1 MLISPSE
8 IHHLVDVLRFS
19 VGEEVQ
25 LLDGNGG
32 RYLSQIETIAPSRVE
47 FKILISKGRDE
58 VTSSL
63 QMTLAMALLKPQPM
77 DFIIYKTT

>member
-47 FKILISKGRDE
+47 FKILISKR
-58 VTSSL
+58 
-63 QMTLAMALLKPQPM
+63 PQ
-77 DFIIYKTT
+77 FHSRFKAGYGNRFLHRTF